1 MSDQITVVGVIGT
14 DPEHKHSDSG
24 DLTITTFRLASSRRR
39 RNDEGKWEDLHTNWY
54 TVTCF
59 RNLATNVKASLAKGH
74 RVMVQGR
81 LQIREFQRDDNSNG
95 KHIEILANHV
105 GPDLSFA
112 TATVSS
118 NARQREE
125 ASAEAEQLANES
137 DAGFAAAGAGAQAA
151 APAYEGKPF

>member
-39 RNDEGKWEDLHTNWY
+39 RNEEGKWEDLHTNWY

-95 KHIEILANHV
+95 KHIEILANHI

-118 NARQREE
+118 SARQREE
-125 ASAEAEQLANES
+125 ADTHTADSASENQPA
-137 DAGFAAAGAGAQAA
+137 FVGAGSQAA
-151 APAYEGKPF
+151 ASTYEGKPF

>member
-39 RNDEGKWEDLHTNWY
+39 RNEEGKWEDLHTNWY

-95 KHIEILANHV
+95 KHIEILANHI

-118 NARQREE
+118 SARQREE
-125 ASAEAEQLANES
+125 ADAHTADSASENQPA
-137 DAGFAAAGAGAQAA
+137 FVGAGSQAA
-151 APAYEGKPF
+151 TPTYEGKPF

>member
-14 DPEHKHSDSG
+14 DPEHKHSDNG

-39 RNDEGKWEDLHTNWY
+39 RNEEGKWEDQHTNWY
-54 TVTCF
+54 TITCF
-59 RNLATNVKASLAKGH
+59 RNLATNVKASLGKGH

-81 LQIREFQRDDNSNG
+81 LQISEFQREDNSNG
-95 KHIEILANHV
+95 KRIEILANHV

-125 ASAEAEQLANES
+125 ADSDITTTVSDSAVGFADIGAQTAELS
-137 DAGFAAAGAGAQAA
+137 DAG
-151 APAYEGKPF
+151 KPF